1 MKSSKQVD
9 HSKVSLPVVE
19 MTKVAYDQLH
29 LIKKNDFTVHEKE
42 LRVAIKGKE
51 CDGFTYE
58 VFFDEKKPN
67 DIPIEFN
74 KPEFGDEKIILLM
87 DPFSA
92 FYLSSFKVEYL
103 FSPNEDIDGFTI
115 INKNQ
120 EKQQGKFWVKKSG
133 ETPPMMKV

>member
-1 MKSSKQVD
+1 MKSLKQVD
-9 HSKVSLPVVE
+9 HSKVSTPVAE
-19 MTKVAYDQLH
+19 MTKTAYDQLC
-29 LIKKNDFTVHEKE
+29 LIKKSDFTIHEKE
-42 LRVAIKGKE
+42 LRIAIKGKE

-67 DIPIEFN
+67 DIKVGYFN
-74 KPEFGDEKIILLM
+74 EKFGDEKITLLM

-92 FYLSSFKVEYL
+92 FYLSSFRVEYL
-103 FSPNEDIDGFTI
+103 FNPAEDIDGFVV

-133 ETPPMMKV
+133 ETPPMIKA

>member
-1 MKSSKQVD
+1 MA
-9 HSKVSLPVVE
+9 LP
-19 MTKVAYDQLH
+19 MR
-29 LIKKNDFTVHEKE
+29 F
-42 LRVAIKGKE
+42 
-51 CDGFTYE
+51 
-58 VFFDEKKPN
+58 FFDEKKPN
-67 DIPIEFN
+67 DIYIEFN
-74 KPEFGDEKIILLM
+74 KPDFGNEKIILLM

-92 FYLSSFKVEYL
+92 FYLSSFKVKYL

>member
-9 HSKVSLPVVE
+9 HSKVSTPVVE
-19 MTKVAYDQLH
+19 ISKSAYDQLC
-29 LIKKNDFTVHEKE
+29 LIKKNDFTVHKKE

-58 VFFDEKKPN
+58 VFFDEKKTN
-67 DIPIEFN
+67 DILIRFTR
-74 KPEFGDEKIILLM
+74 PEFGDEKITLLI

-103 FSPNEDIDGFTI
+103 FSPAEDIDGFTV

-133 ETPPMMKV
+133 ETPPMIKT